1 MLGESKRRERD
12 HARLRLRDVTLVSR
26 LATLA
31 AVLAVVATACASA
44 GSSRP
49 PAASHAGAAPADTL
63 VASTPT
69 KRFAA
74 QGVSFRYPATW
85 RAATWT
91 DVSSFSAL
99 IVALSTTRQH
109 NPCTVTVGRGTTTAQ
124 CGEPVAALPPGTI
137 LVTWSENGFP
147 SWRPPAP
154 NTIVGG
160 HPARQTRA
168 MASWCAALD
177 GTQTVT
183 VEIPLGTT
191 ADNWVQMD
199 ACLRAPDLPQHE
211 AQLAAMLRSARIE
224 GY

>member
-1 MLGESKRRERD
+1 MPGTRPRAGRV
-12 HARLRLRDVTLVSR
+12 LRDVTLVSR

-31 AVLAVVATACASA
+31 AVLGVVATGCAP
-44 GSSRP
+44 GSGRP
-49 PAASHAGAAPADTL
+49 PAGSYVRAAPSSAAPAGTL
-63 VASTPT
+63 VAAVPT

-137 LVTWSENGFP
+137 LVTWTESGFP
-147 SWRPPAP
+147 DWHPPAP
-154 NTIVGG
+154 NTTVGG

-168 MASWCAALD
+168 MASWCTALD

-183 VEIPLGTT
+183 VVIPLGAT
-191 ADNWVQMD
+191 AGNWVQMD